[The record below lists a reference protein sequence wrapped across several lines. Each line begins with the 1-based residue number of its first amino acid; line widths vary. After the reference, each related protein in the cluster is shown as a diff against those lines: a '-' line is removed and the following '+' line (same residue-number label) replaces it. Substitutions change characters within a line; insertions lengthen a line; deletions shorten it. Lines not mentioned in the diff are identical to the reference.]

1 MSPMRHRMICIAAV
15 LWANGSLASGPS
27 PVSPEILIQASGRR
41 SASPL
46 ILHVWTDGRI
56 DCFERGGLSTA
67 QGDFVVRRRTHH
79 DPDAPLRLLA
89 ELLNAGV
96 HLWPS
101 RPMNAYG
108 VSDGPMVSVNGM
120 GWKVVGAMP
129 ERSEWDV
136 VEGRSP
142 WADGWCA
149 ALNAIEAMPRDDV
162 EGVEVKLQD
171 AMKR

>member
-1 MSPMRHRMICIAAV
+1 MSAMLRRLICIAAV
-15 LWANGSLASGPS
+15 LWANGSLASDPAHDA
-27 PVSPEILIQASGRR
+27 PEVFILATGRH

-46 ILHVWTDGRI
+46 NLHVWTDGRI
-56 DCFERGGLSTA
+56 DCFERGGLTA
-67 QGDFVVRRRTHH
+67 AGGDFVVRRFTYH

-89 ELLNAGV
+89 DLLNAGV

-108 VSDGPMVSVNGM
+108 VSDGPTVSVNGM
-120 GWKVVGAMP
+120 GWKIVGAMP
-129 ERSEWDV
+129 ERAEWDV

-142 WADGWCA
+142 WADRWCA

-162 EGVEVKLQD
+162 EGVEVKLRD